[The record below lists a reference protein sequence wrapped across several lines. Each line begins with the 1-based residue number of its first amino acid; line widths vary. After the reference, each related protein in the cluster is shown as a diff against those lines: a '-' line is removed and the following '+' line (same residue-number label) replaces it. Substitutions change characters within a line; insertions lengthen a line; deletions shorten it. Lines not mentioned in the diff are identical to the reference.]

1 MLSRPKIQL
10 ESRPQINLNTSQ
22 VPEMKRILYWTPYF
36 MAEDWQFG
44 FGSKPFSKCPQ
55 PNCAGDNVSYETWI
69 DSETKVTSET
79 SETSDPANKDS

>member
-55 PNCAGDNVSYETWI
+55 PNCAGDNFSYETWI